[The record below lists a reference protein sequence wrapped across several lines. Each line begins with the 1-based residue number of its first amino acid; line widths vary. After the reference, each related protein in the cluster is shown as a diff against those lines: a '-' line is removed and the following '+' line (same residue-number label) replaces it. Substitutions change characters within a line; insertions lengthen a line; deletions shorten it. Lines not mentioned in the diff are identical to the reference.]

1 MLFIRLM
8 ISVADRDQVSAC
20 QTRDSELDSVGSG
33 MSLNSLMK
41 VDRVNLEAG
50 FETV

>member
-1 MLFIRLM
+1 MWQIETKLTE
-8 ISVADRDQVSAC
+8 VSEC

-33 MSLNSLMK
+33 MSLNSLTK

-50 FETV
+50 FEMV